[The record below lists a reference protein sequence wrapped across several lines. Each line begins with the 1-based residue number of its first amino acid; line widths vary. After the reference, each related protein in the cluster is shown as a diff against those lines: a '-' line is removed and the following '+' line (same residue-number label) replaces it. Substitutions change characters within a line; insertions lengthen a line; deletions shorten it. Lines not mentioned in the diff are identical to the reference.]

1 MPGVRSWIPPAG
13 KVGSKEVEKTVVAA
27 LVVEFEEGES
37 EFEEPLVVAAEPLFL
52 FVDEESLEAVLL
64 CVLLPV
70 WETVSE
76 LLEPVALAVGE
87 LEVCDGAELD
97 DELVSRTTS
106 ASNSGNHFGHGH
118 AVVKVEKQRIRKVVY
133 SWNDREVLIVSFV
146 DSSNPTLL
154 RCNYPLLYCQTI
166 SKPLEDCAK

>member
-1 MPGVRSWIPPAG
+1 MPPAG

-37 EFEEPLVVAAEPLFL
+37 EFEEPLVVAAEPLFV

-64 CVLLPV
+64 LVLLPVWLPV

-146 DSSNPTLL
+146 DSSNPTVF

-166 SKPLEDCAK
+166 SKPLEDCAR